1 MSRSGPSG
9 WKELRHVVGPMAPGP
24 CLPLQCSRIT
34 SRRRILARDSSCWAT
49 RVWVFLSF
57 FSHIHVALLTC
68 PLSLVTNMKR
78 ITVQEVDDQVE
89 DQLLVIAQVGMEGY
103 FVAELPSTRRL
114 LLDMA
119 AVCQRLLGEDDRRV
133 LNHLAAEFAA
143 FLEGPSEE
151 GEPPVHKLE
160 IIFQSSQPE
169 NRFTLGTFLTLLP
182 SVIKYFDR
190 VILEWLASVDCLPPR
205 EDIDQVELMALTS
218 ALTTMGKTLTSL
230 AKFHRE
236 PFLDQ
241 IRARSQFGQV
251 IFSQNTQLGLLR
263 IHDLVPSGSIWRNL
277 LGGFLSVLF
286 NSRYTKD
293 SQFLA
298 GMAFS
303 SLLDAASSTPE
314 ILAERWLA
322 LFFPENSPLVRQSNF
337 ESYSPTSFSRLTA
350 CRGLVTIADQKT
362 LMAPIVFFFSFT
374 DRFVHAFFGKQN
386 KILKSSLLF

>member
-1 MSRSGPSG
+1 
-9 WKELRHVVGPMAPGP
+9 
-24 CLPLQCSRIT
+24 
-34 SRRRILARDSSCWAT
+34 
-49 RVWVFLSF
+49 
-57 FSHIHVALLTC
+57 
-68 PLSLVTNMKR
+68 
-78 ITVQEVDDQVE
+78 
-89 DQLLVIAQVGMEGY
+89 
-103 FVAELPSTRRL
+103 
-114 LLDMA
+114 
-119 AVCQRLLGEDDRRV
+119 
-133 LNHLAAEFAA
+133 
-143 FLEGPSEE
+143 
-151 GEPPVHKLE
+151 
-160 IIFQSSQPE
+160 
-169 NRFTLGTFLTLLP
+169 
-182 SVIKYFDR
+182 
-190 VILEWLASVDCLPPR
+190 
-205 EDIDQVELMALTS
+205 VELMALTS